1 MANNDVWIY
10 RSGMET
16 TTEPVNLIGYD
27 VEATDGSLGKVDEA
41 TTQTGRQYVVV
52 DTGFWIFGKKRFIP
66 AGMVTRVD
74 HAEEK
79 VYVSMTKDQIKQAP
93 DFDADM
99 TDVDDPY
106 YDKYSSYYG
115 PYWS

>member
-41 TTQTGRQYVVV
+41 TTQTGHQSVRRRGHRIAVGSEL
-52 DTGFWIFGKKRFIP
+52 DTARRRDRHRALADRLRP
-66 AGMVTRVD
+66 TAG
-74 HAEEK
+74 
-79 VYVSMTKDQIKQAP
+79 
-93 DFDADM
+93 
-99 TDVDDPY
+99 
-106 YDKYSSYYG
+106 
-115 PYWS
+115 